1 MSKNIKIDSKNAT
14 VAEIDNAIERLE
26 ELKTVKANQE
36 NMKDV
41 KKFATKFNGK
51 WVVEHK
57 DDKLRFLRI
66 VKITKV
72 EYTIF
77 DGPKLSA
84 SVDRVVVLGKS
95 GADLVLTNL
104 HLAAD
109 PSGTPVEHLQFY
121 ARRVSVTAYRTV
133 KKKLDEIKADIAT
146 QIDTI
151 SKE

>member
-1 MSKNIKIDSKNAT
+1 MSKNIKIDSKKAT

-26 ELKTVKANQE
+26 RLKNVKANQE
-36 NMKDV
+36 NMKEAE
-41 KKFATKFNGK
+41 KFATKFNGK

-57 DDKLRFLRI
+57 DDKRRFFRI

-72 EYTIF
+72 EYTLF

-95 GADLVLTNL
+95 GVDLFLTNL
-104 HLAAD
+104 RLAAD

-121 ARRVSVTAYRTV
+121 ARRVSVTANRTV
-133 KKKLDEIKADIAT
+133 KKKLDEIKTDIAT